1 MLIDFMCVIVVQLSK
16 NRYTTIEK
24 HAEQGL
30 AGGKIR
36 IAENCCQSKNG
47 GSVVIFAHFFN
58 KFYIFSPKNE
68 NFIAVSRFG
77 IRK

>member
-1 MLIDFMCVIVVQLSK
+1 
-16 NRYTTIEK
+16 
-24 HAEQGL
+24 L

-77 IRK
+77 MCVNT